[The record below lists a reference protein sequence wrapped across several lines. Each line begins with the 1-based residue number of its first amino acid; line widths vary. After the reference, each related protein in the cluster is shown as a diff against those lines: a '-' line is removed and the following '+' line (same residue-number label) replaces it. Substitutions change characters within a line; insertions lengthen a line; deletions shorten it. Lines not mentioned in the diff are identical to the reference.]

1 MLKRI
6 LGIAGLYLK
15 TTYSS
20 RATLILSIIMPL
32 LFTYVL
38 AQTMPG
44 GQEATAPESWPL
56 WVADEDGTVWSK
68 RLLEALA
75 AEEMLAV
82 IPHEADEA
90 LTAVSDDEIA
100 AALIISE
107 GFGAAIETGEQAK
120 IRFIQNTRQLPTS
133 QILQEGTQAALNR
146 LSGPLAAADYSVQV
160 AERASVLTG
169 DTAEQQIYWQSAF
182 ALASQNWAEET
193 AVTVRTQA
201 ATRLAAETAV
211 PGGASQSSPGM
222 LVMYALFFTF
232 GGGASLLVERDQGT
246 LRRLLVMPMS
256 KSTILAG
263 KLSGIF
269 AGALIQMGI
278 MVAAGQFLFGV
289 NWGQSP
295 GALVLM
301 LVAYGFM
308 GTSLGLMVAAL
319 VRTVAQANAAGTVTV
334 MALASLGGAWWPIE
348 IVPEWMQKV
357 AAVVPTFWGMQGFQ
371 DIVVRGL
378 GETAV
383 LPEAAI
389 LFAYGLLFLAVGIWR
404 FRYE

>member
-6 LGIAGLYLK
+6 FGIAGLYLK

-44 GQEATAPESWPL
+44 GQETTAPESWPL
-56 WVADEDGTVWSK
+56 WVADEDGSVWSE
-68 RLLEALA
+68 RLLDALA
-75 AEEMLAV
+75 AEEMLLV
-82 IPHEADEA
+82 VPHETAEV
-90 LTAVSDDEIA
+90 LTAVSEDTIA
-100 AALIISE
+100 AAVIIPE
-107 GFGAAIETGEQAK
+107 GFGAAIEAGKQAK
-120 IRFIQNTRQLPTS
+120 VRFIQNPQQFPTS
-133 QILQEGTQAALNR
+133 QILQEGTQAAINQ

-160 AERASVLTG
+160 AERAGVLTG
-169 DTAEQQIYWQSAF
+169 DTAERQAYWQGAF
-182 ALASQNWAEET
+182 SLAAQTWAQET
-193 AVTVRTQA
+193 AVTVHTQA
-201 ATRLAAETAV
+201 VTRMAAETAV

-256 KSTILAG
+256 KHTILVG

-269 AGALIQMGI
+269 VGALIQMGI
-278 MVAAGQFLFGV
+278 MVVAGQFLFGV

-319 VRTVAQANAAGTVTV
+319 ARTVAQVNAAGTITV

-357 AAVVPTFWGMQGFQ
+357 AAVVPTYWGMQGFQ
-371 DIVVRGL
+371 DIVIRGL